1 MPPRNLAS
9 VLDDVI
15 DSANFISVRR
25 DRLTLALFLQD
36 EEAQT
41 MFERKFEI
49 VGEALGLLRK
59 HAPETFG
66 QFCHRWWQKDLRLR
80 TLHDSCH
87 GRGE

>member
-1 MPPRNLAS
+1 M
-9 VLDDVI
+9 I

-41 MFERKFEI
+41 MFERKVEI

-59 HAPETFG
+59 HAAETKPRRIPSRSWRELIKLDHEG
-66 QFCHRWWQKDLRLR
+66 LG
-80 TLHDSCH
+80 S
-87 GRGE
+87 